1 MGNPCRCPVCNT
13 FGSSRL
19 NGYCKKHVP
28 NVKTVNEINIENE
41 KFEANEGAGPDQGYM
56 IRKNYMNGYGAVP
69 RSSAF
74 IGSQYPTLK
83 RTYGLQEKG
92 GNKK

>member
-13 FGSSRL
+13 FGSSSL
-19 NGYCKKHVP
+19 GGYCKRHVP
-28 NVKTVNEINIENE
+28 SVKTVNEINIEQD
-41 KFEANEGAGPDQGYM
+41 KFESGEGAGIDQGYM

-69 RSSAF
+69 RAKEF
-74 IGSQYPTLK
+74 IGIQYPTLK